1 MFRAHGCDTS
11 EYAFVGQPV
20 LECVDKDRHV
30 LWPPFT
36 NIQIPKKTCN
46 ISDRGDNWLFISLV
60 PKVL

>member
-36 NIQIPKKTCN
+36 NIQIPKKN
-46 ISDRGDNWLFISLV
+46 M
-60 PKVL
+60 